1 MQPVARDV
9 ACSMVYGCMRAPGV
23 MRPWFDFWFWRYM
36 HCLLVYIVCSP
47 TYPFF
52 LFFLT
57 YLLPYLSF
65 PLRTDPL
72 YFQARCRKRQLNL
85 ALVFCV
91 VVHFFWSVNACFC
104 CVRFSF
110 FSIPGQEIGL
120 VKHARNYLF
129 CVEWDVKPRH
139 SQSVWLLFWLSADRG
154 IHETSENSWTEL
166 WRDDDDY
173 YCYLLKP

>member
-1 MQPVARDV
+1 MQPVATDV

-72 YFQARCRKRQLNL
+72 CFQARCRKRQLNL

-110 FSIPGQEIGL
+110 FL
-120 VKHARNYLF
+120 HTR
-129 CVEWDVKPRH
+129 PRD
-139 SQSVWLLFWLSADRG
+139 WLS
-154 IHETSENSWTEL
+154 ETCSKLPILCWVGRKTTTQSISLVVVLTVCW
-166 WRDDDDY
+166 
-173 YCYLLKP
+173 